1 MFALLG
7 LGVGGNHVRWVVKV
21 VISMSFVIEGIP
33 FLYLRKVILAE
44 TLILLTYRIS
54 YSVKKDLYLGNRLK
68 KHNQD

>member
-44 TLILLTYRIS
+44 TLILLKYIPYHILSRRTCI
-54 YSVKKDLYLGNRLK
+54 
-68 KHNQD
+68 